1 MSSKTKI
8 PTVDQFLYCL
18 VGRGGNLNEILAT
31 YAALGFHYDGKD
43 RSADT
48 VRSIKRFVEKIDSE
62 AGAVI
67 DEAGGV
73 HVVDE
78 TGSDDVSVVYGG
90 ESYKFR
96 AATLKDKI
104 STPDSNLGA
113 WIREMIETLG
123 DPRLLSLPYPATA
136 SINEAASKVAGFL

>member
-1 MSSKTKI
+1 MTKTKI

-18 VGRGGNLNEILAT
+18 VGRGENLNEILAT

-48 VRSIKRFVEKIDSE
+48 VRSIKRFVEKIDGE
-62 AGAVI
+62 AAKLI

-73 HVVDE
+73 KVVDE
-78 TGSDDVSVVYGG
+78 PGSDDVYVVYGG
-90 ESYKFR
+90 EGYQFR

-104 STPDSNLGA
+104 SAPESNLGA

-136 SINEAASKVAGFL
+136 SITEAASKVAGFL